1 MYCIQRLLRGL
12 CVLSFVSA
20 AYAQNP
26 TITIA
31 AEDDWAPYSSMKADK
46 SGPEGFSPD
55 LVQAVFKLK
64 GVNVQFV
71 VVPFTRCLQMVKTGK
86 AVACFDTSITEE
98 NKDEFYWHKTP
109 IFEEGLSI
117 FALSDATQSGL
128 TILGLEGSTVGV
140 TNGYTYP
147 TDFMQNKK
155 IKKFEANSNE
165 HLLKMLVAKRVQF
178 IILNTM
184 PGLLR
189 IKNDATLKGKV
200 KQVGLISKDGFWLN
214 FSKSHPDGKRM
225 ADIFEAGLL
234 EFKASG
240 RYEKMQSDFKQR
252 LGLSR

>member
-1 MYCIQRLLRGL
+1 MSFFQRLQAGL
-12 CVLSFVSA
+12 CALGLASA

-55 LVQAVFKLK
+55 LVRAVFKLK
-64 GVNVQFV
+64 GVDVKFEA
-71 VVPFTRCLQMVKTGK
+71 VPFVRCLQMVKTGK
-86 AVACFDTSITEE
+86 AVACFDTTITEE

-109 IFEEGLSI
+109 IFEEDLAI

-128 TILGLEGSTVGV
+128 TMSGLEGSTVGI
-140 TNGYTYP
+140 TTGYTYP

-155 IKKFEANSNE
+155 IKRFEANSDD
-165 HLLKMLVAKRVQF
+165 HLLKMLLAKRVQF
-178 IILNTM
+178 VILNTM

-189 IKNDATLKGKV
+189 IKNDAGLRGKV

-214 FSKSHPDGKRM
+214 FSKVHPDGKRM

-240 RYEKMQSDFKQR
+240 RYDKMMSEFKQR
-252 LGLSR
+252 LGASR

>member
-1 MYCIQRLLRGL
+1 MSFIQRLQAGL
-12 CVLSFVSA
+12 CALSLASA

-64 GVNVQFV
+64 GVDVKLV
-71 VVPFTRCLQMVKTGK
+71 AVPFVRCLQMVKTGK
-86 AVACFDTSITEE
+86 AVACFDTTITEE
-98 NKDEFYWHKTP
+98 NKDAFYWHKTP
-109 IFEEGLSI
+109 IFEEDLAI
-117 FALSDATQSGL
+117 FALSEFTQSGL
-128 TILGLEGSTVGV
+128 TTPRLEGSTVGI
-140 TNGYTYP
+140 TTGYTYP

-155 IKKFEANSNE
+155 IKKFEANSDD

-178 IILNTM
+178 VILNTM

-189 IKNDATLKGKV
+189 IQNDARTKGKI

-214 FSKSHPDGKRM
+214 FSKVHPDGKRM
-225 ADIFEAGLL
+225 ADVFEAGLL
-234 EFKASG
+234 EYKASG
-240 RYEKMQSDFKQR
+240 RYEKMQTEFKQR
-252 LGLSR
+252 LGVPR